1 LGIDLFNLF
10 EERVLVILN
19 LDVKFELMGVD
30 LESQGERLHVAL
42 HCLVLNSLVIIRYI
56 LVKEAFESLYDLK
69 IEQGASNLDALPF
82 VLLPHLERHV
92 LLSHQSPKFG
102 VVVQYVKLIVL
113 ALYVRVFS

>member
-1 LGIDLFNLF
+1 
-10 EERVLVILN
+10 
-19 LDVKFELMGVD
+19 M
-30 LESQGERLHVAL
+30 
-42 HCLVLNSLVIIRYI
+42 
-56 LVKEAFESLYDLK
+56 KEAFESLYDLK

-113 ALYVRVFS
+113 ALYVRVFSWDRDVGDSNFALMTSAKFDPGLWSVLHDHDALFFLASALENQVGPLRSVQSN